1 MLLTAAGAS
10 HRSCCTQ
17 GGIDYLENPMVAAV
31 RELQEETG
39 ITSARIVAAKD
50 EWLQYDSPTC
60 VRSHFTGRWVRY
72 KGQTQKW
79 CVSSFQPC
87 LRPS

>member
-1 MLLTAAGAS
+1 
-10 HRSCCTQ
+10 
-17 GGIDYLENPMVAAV
+17 MVAAV

-79 CVSSFQPC
+79 CEVQPKPHLDRTSC
-87 LRPS
+87 GAVMHGL

>member
-1 MLLTAAGAS
+1 
-10 HRSCCTQ
+10 
-17 GGIDYLENPMVAAV
+17 MVAAV

-50 EWLQYDSPTC
+50 EWLHYDSPTC
-60 VRSHFTGRWVRY
+60 VRSHFTGRWVRF

-79 CVSSFQPC
+79 CAPASYTHPNHLQ
-87 LRPS
+87 